1 MAFAR
6 QTTYGQ
12 IAEELRRA
20 ILAGEYELTSNQPD
34 RNQLPGAAELGAK
47 YGVSNKTAARA
58 VQQLVSEGLV
68 LARSGMRPL
77 VVPRAQRLDRWPMT
91 GRYARAREAGG
102 LVFGGDMAG
111 RQVVKRIT
119 GTRKI
124 PGDEPIVTL
133 LRLNPGDQVWERA
146 RETLIDGRTAE
157 LSRSYFPPAIAE
169 GTPLTVAADLPSGGV
184 VRVLE
189 GQGQRIMRTYNEAR
203 ARIASEEELRAF
215 GADRDRSPLASQ
227 IVIEVTHATYGLQ
240 DEPIEAVISVRPASS
255 NVLVFETY
263 EGDPA
268 ADEDDQLAS
277 EPLPVQ
283 PPAAREPR

>member
-1 MAFAR
+1 MSFAR

-20 ILAGEYELTSNQPD
+20 ILAGEYEPTSDQPD
-34 RNQLPGAAELGAK
+34 RNQLSGAAELGAR

-91 GRYARAREAGG
+91 GRYARARDAGG

-111 RQVVKRIT
+111 RDVVKRIT
-119 GTRKI
+119 RTRKLPARDHI
-124 PGDEPIVTL
+124 AAL
-133 LRLNPGDQVWERA
+133 LRLNPGEEVWERA
-146 RETLIDGRTAE
+146 REALIDGRVAE
-157 LSRSYFPPAIAE
+157 LSWSYFPPAIAE
-169 GTPLTVAADLPSGGV
+169 GTPLTIAADLPPGGV

-189 GQGQRIMRTYNEAR
+189 GQGQRIMRTDNEAR

-227 IVIEVTHATYGLQ
+227 IVLEVTHATYGLQ
-240 DEPIEAVISVRPASS
+240 DEPIEAVVSVRPANS

-263 EGDPA
+263 EGDPT
-268 ADEDDQLAS
+268 ADEDDQLAG
-277 EPLPVQ
+277 EARQV
-283 PPAAREPR
+283 PPSADRAPR